1 MWKST
6 TSLAFSSRT
15 ATFATKASNSAATI
29 GLARYSTVRTFKN
42 SITRNSIAKS
52 LAISPRTSRLFSSMA
67 DLPKTQ
73 YGWKYD
79 KSINN
84 LKLVED
90 LKVPT
95 PSATQVVVKIEAAG
109 LCHSDLHVLEGLDV
123 GDDYVMGHEIFGHIV
138 LTGDDVTNYSV
149 GDRVAAFG
157 PGACGECELCRTG
170 HDNDCTNTSGKW
182 FGLGFDGGYQQY
194 LLVKNPRNLVKVP
207 DSVSDVAAA
216 AVITDAMLTPYH
228 AIKLAGLDPSK
239 KVLFIGA
246 GGLGST
252 AVQIGKLFGAHI
264 TVLERKESA
273 RELVKL
279 FGADE
284 VYESLPEDTPLGT
297 FDACLDFVSLQQTF
311 EICQKYI
318 KSHGIIIPVGLGAPA
333 LSFNLADLAL
343 REVKIIGSFWGT
355 SNELAECYRIAG
367 KGLIHPKTTKVSL
380 KELPAAFEK
389 LKKGEVSGRLV
400 LIP

>member
-1 MWKST
+1 MSIRATTRVFAAKFST
-6 TSLAFSSRT
+6 SSGIAART
-15 ATFATKASNSAATI
+15 LI
-29 GLARYSTVRTFKN
+29 RT
-42 SITRNSIAKS
+42 
-52 LAISPRTSRLFSSMA
+52 RTSPVLNCSRNPIAVNCIRKMA
-67 DLPKTQ
+67 SLPSTQ

-79 KSINN
+79 RDINN
-84 LKLVED
+84 IKLVED
-90 LKVPT
+90 LPVPT
-95 PSATQVVVKIEAAG
+95 PSSSQVVVKVEAAG

-123 GDDYVMGHEIFGHIV
+123 GTDYVMGHEIFGHIALV
-138 LTGDDVTNYSV
+138 GSDVTSVKV

-157 PGACGECELCRTG
+157 PGACGECEMCRLG
-170 HDNDCTNTSGKW
+170 NDNDCTRNYGKW
-182 FGLGFDGGYQQY
+182 FGLGFDGGYEQY
-194 LLVKNPRNLVKVP
+194 LLVKSPRNLVKVP
-207 DSVSDVAAA
+207 DSVTDVAAA

-228 AIKLAGLDPSK
+228 AIKLAQLNPSK
-239 KVLFIGA
+239 NVLFIGA

-284 VYESLPEDTPLGT
+284 VYAELPADTELAS
-297 FDACLDFVSLQQTF
+297 FDACLDFVAIQDTF
-311 EICQKYI
+311 DICQKFV
-318 KSHGIIIPVGLGAPA
+318 KSHGIIIPVGLGAER

-343 REVKIIGSFWGT
+343 REVRVLGSFWGT
-355 SNELAECYRIAG
+355 SNDLAECYHIAG
-367 KGLIHPKTTKVSL
+367 KGLIKPKTTT
-380 KELPAAFEK
+380 LPLRQLDVAIEK